1 MNQIGGQP
9 HGDALGGRST
19 VRRRSAGG
27 EAAPVWAALA
37 ITFVVVGSVAVT
49 AWLTVRGHAKA
60 MRDARAAQVENA
72 CQFVA
77 ETASPLLAAGDLTAV
92 RRIVIDTAR
101 ANALDELRI
110 VLGDGGVLAAADPT
124 AISSHQLPAQL
135 PDISLASTVAS
146 DARTVAST
154 RAVEIP
160 GRGRA
165 RLEASGPAT
174 LPTGA
179 MRDAQAAAGIVG
191 AAGLVA
197 LMLVSRVLRRRLGGM
212 AAIRASLLAFERGER
227 SPEALTVDES
237 LGAEARA
244 WNELLSGRDADR
256 RRQRAEHAAEALGA
270 QRAPRSEL
278 DDACDALW
286 QGLILLD
293 ESLRTKYAN
302 GAAAVFLR
310 AKRDEVVGA
319 EITRFVSDDR
329 LVNAIRGVASGA
341 IRNRLTVEVERTGDN
356 GSGVLRFSVRPV
368 RRDDSAAAMI
378 LIEDVTQQRVADAA
392 RNVFVAQASHELR
405 TPLTNIRLYVEQLL
419 DGEPTPDDRA
429 QAINVISQE
438 SRRLER
444 IVSDM
449 LSVAEIEAGQ
459 LRIVEDDVRL
469 DALFADLEADYRAQ
483 AEDKNLDLRF
493 DLPPK
498 LPVIQ
503 GDRDKIALA
512 LHNLIGN
519 ALKYT
524 PAGGTVRVIV
534 ADDEQNLTVDVV
546 DTGIGISPEDA
557 ERVFDKFYRAK
568 DRRVA
573 ELTGTGLGLALAR
586 EVIRLHGGEVTVQ
599 SELDKGST
607 FTLSIPIH
615 ARAA

>member
-1 MNQIGGQP
+1 M
-9 HGDALGGRST
+9 
-19 VRRRSAGG
+19 
-27 EAAPVWAALA
+27 
-37 ITFVVVGSVAVT
+37 
-49 AWLTVRGHAKA
+49 
-60 MRDARAAQVENA
+60 
-72 CQFVA
+72 
-77 ETASPLLAAGDLTAV
+77 
-92 RRIVIDTAR
+92 
-101 ANALDELRI
+101 RI
-110 VLGDGGVLAAADPT
+110 VLGDGGVLAAADPAKIT
-124 AISSHQLPAQL
+124 AHHLPPQLPEVSLTPPAASSARRVVIAQ
-135 PDISLASTVAS
+135 
-146 DARTVAST
+146 
-154 RAVEIP
+154 AVDVP

-174 LPTGA
+174 MPTGA
-179 MRDAQAAAGIVG
+179 LRDAQAAAGIVG
-191 AAGLVA
+191 AVGLVS
-197 LMLVSRVLRRRLGGM
+197 LLLVSRVLQRRLRGM
-212 AAIRASLLAFERGER
+212 AAIRASLVAFERGER
-227 SPEALTVDES
+227 SSETLAVDES
-237 LGAEARA
+237 LGGEARA
-244 WNELLSGRDADR
+244 WNDLLSQRDIER
-256 RRQRAEHAAEALGA
+256 RRQRAQHAAETLGG
-270 QRAPRSEL
+270 QRAARGEL

-286 QGLILLD
+286 QGLILID
-293 ESLRTKYAN
+293 ENLRTKYAN

-310 AKRDEVVGA
+310 AKRDEVVGS
-319 EITRFVSDDR
+319 EITKFVTDER
-329 LVNAIRGVASGA
+329 LLNTIRGVASGA
-341 IRNRLTVEVERTGDN
+341 IRSRLAVEIERTGDS
-356 GSGVLRFSVRPV
+356 GAGVLRFSVRPV
-368 RRDDSAAAMI
+368 RREDSAAAMI

-392 RNVFVAQASHELR
+392 RNAFVAQASHELR

-419 DGEPTPDDRA
+419 DGEPTPADRA
-429 QAINVISQE
+429 QAINVIHQE

-469 DALFADLEADYRAQ
+469 DALFAELEADYRAQ
-483 AEDKNLDLRF
+483 AEEKKLDLRF

-524 PAGGTVRVIV
+524 PAGGTVRVVV
-534 ADDEQNLTVDVV
+534 ADDEENFTVDVV
-546 DTGIGISPEDA
+546 DTGIGIAPEDA

-586 EVIRLHGGEVTVQ
+586 EVIRLHGGDVTVQ

-607 FTLSIPIH
+607 FSLSIPMH

>member
-1 MNQIGGQP
+1 MNQRGDQP
-9 HGDALGGRST
+9 HGESRGRRPA
-19 VRRRSAGG
+19 VPRRLAGG

-37 ITFVVVGSVAVT
+37 ITLVVVGSVGVT
-49 AWLTVRGHAKA
+49 AWLTVRGHARA
-60 MRDARAAQVENA
+60 MREARAAQVENA
-72 CQFVA
+72 CRFVA
-77 ETASPLLAAGDLTAV
+77 EAASPLLAAGDLTAV

-124 AISSHQLPAQL
+124 AITSHQLPPQL
-135 PDISLASTVAS
+135 PEVSLAPTVGS
-146 DARTVAST
+146 DARTVAVA
-154 RAVEIP
+154 RPVEVP

-174 LPTGA
+174 VPTGA

-191 AAGLVA
+191 VAGLVA
-197 LMLVSRVLRRRLGGM
+197 LLLVSRVLQRRLRGM
-212 AAIRASLLAFERGER
+212 AAIRAGLIAFERGER
-227 SPEALTVDES
+227 SPDALAVDES

-244 WNELLSGRDADR
+244 WNDLLAARDADR
-256 RRQRAEHAAEALGA
+256 RRQRAQHAAETLGA
-270 QRAPRSEL
+270 RRTPRSEL

-286 QGLILLD
+286 QGLILID

-319 EITRFVSDDR
+319 EITRFVSDER
-329 LVNAIRGVASGA
+329 LVKAIRGVALGA

-392 RNVFVAQASHELR
+392 RNAFVAQASHELR
-405 TPLTNIRLYVEQLL
+405 TPLTNIRLYAEQLL
-419 DGEPTPDDRA
+419 DGEPTPADRA
-429 QAINVISQE
+429 RAINVISQE

-459 LRIVEDDVRL
+459 LRLVEDDVRL
-469 DALFADLEADYRAQ
+469 DALFAELETDYRAQ
-483 AEDKNLDLRF
+483 AEDKGLDLRF

-498 LPVIQ
+498 LPVIR
-503 GDRDKIALA
+503 GDRDKITLA

-524 PAGGTVRVIV
+524 PAGGSVRVIV
-534 ADDEQNLTVDVV
+534 AADEENVTVDVV

-557 ERVFDKFYRAK
+557 QHVFDKFYRAK

-586 EVIRLHGGEVTVQ
+586 EVVRLHGGEITVQ

>member
-1 MNQIGGQP
+1 MSQ
-9 HGDALGGRST
+9 RFT
-19 VRRRSAGG
+19 G
-27 EAAPVWAALA
+27 ESAPVWAALA
-37 ITFVVVGSVAVT
+37 ITLVVVGSVGVT

-60 MRDARAAQVENA
+60 MREARAAQVENA
-72 CQFVA
+72 CRFIA
-77 ETASPLLAAGDLTAV
+77 EAASPLLASGDLTAV
-92 RRIVIDTAR
+92 RRMVIDAAR
-101 ANALDELRI
+101 ANDLDEMRI
-110 VLGDGGVLAAADPT
+110 VLGDGSVLAAADPSKIT
-124 AISSHQLPAQL
+124 AHQLPSQL
-135 PDISLASTVAS
+135 PDVSLVSPAGADS
-146 DARTVAST
+146 RTVAIAQ
-154 RAVEIP
+154 AVEVP

-165 RLEASGPAT
+165 RLEAAGPAT
-174 LPTGA
+174 MPTGA

-191 AAGLVA
+191 AVGLVA
-197 LMLVSRVLRRRLGGM
+197 LLLVSRALQRRLRGM
-212 AAIRASLLAFERGER
+212 AAIRASLVAFQRGER
-227 SPEALTVDES
+227 SPETLSVDDS
-237 LGAEARA
+237 LGGEARA
-244 WNELLSGRDADR
+244 WNDLLARRDADQR
-256 RRQRAEHAAEALGA
+256 KERAEHAANALSA
-270 QRAPRSEL
+270 QRAPRGEL

-286 QGLILLD
+286 QGLILID
-293 ESLRTKYAN
+293 ENLRTKYAN

-310 AKRDEVVGA
+310 AKRDEIVGA
-319 EITRFVSDDR
+319 EITRFVSDER
-329 LVNAIRGVASGA
+329 IVNVIRGVASGA
-341 IRNRLTVEVERTGDN
+341 IRNRLAVEVERTGDS

-368 RRDDSAAAMI
+368 RREDSAAAMI
-378 LIEDVTQQRVADAA
+378 VIEDVTQQRVADAA
-392 RNVFVAQASHELR
+392 RNAFVAQASHELR

-419 DGEPTPDDRA
+419 DGEPTPADRA
-429 QAINVISQE
+429 QAINVINQE

-459 LRIVEDDVRL
+459 LRLVEDDVRL
-469 DALFADLEADYRAQ
+469 DAVFAELEADYRAQ
-483 AEDKNLDLRF
+483 AEEKTLDLRF

-524 PAGGTVRVIV
+524 PSGGSVRVIV
-534 ADDEQNLTVDVV
+534 AEDEENFTVDVV

-586 EVIRLHGGEVTVQ
+586 EVIRLHGGDVTVQ

-607 FTLSIPIH
+607 FTLSIPVH
-615 ARAA
+615 ARVA

>member
-1 MNQIGGQP
+1 
-9 HGDALGGRST
+9 
-19 VRRRSAGG
+19 
-27 EAAPVWAALA
+27 
-37 ITFVVVGSVAVT
+37 
-49 AWLTVRGHAKA
+49 
-60 MRDARAAQVENA
+60 
-72 CQFVA
+72 
-77 ETASPLLAAGDLTAV
+77 
-92 RRIVIDTAR
+92 
-101 ANALDELRI
+101 
-110 VLGDGGVLAAADPT
+110 
-124 AISSHQLPAQL
+124 
-135 PDISLASTVAS
+135 
-146 DARTVAST
+146 
-154 RAVEIP
+154 
-160 GRGRA
+160 
-165 RLEASGPAT
+165 
-174 LPTGA
+174 
-179 MRDAQAAAGIVG
+179 
-191 AAGLVA
+191 
-197 LMLVSRVLRRRLGGM
+197 
-212 AAIRASLLAFERGER
+212 
-227 SPEALTVDES
+227 
-237 LGAEARA
+237 
-244 WNELLSGRDADR
+244 
-256 RRQRAEHAAEALGA
+256 
-270 QRAPRSEL
+270 
-278 DDACDALW
+278 
-286 QGLILLD
+286 
-293 ESLRTKYAN
+293 
-302 GAAAVFLR
+302 
-310 AKRDEVVGA
+310 
-319 EITRFVSDDR
+319 
-329 LVNAIRGVASGA
+329 
-341 IRNRLTVEVERTGDN
+341 
-356 GSGVLRFSVRPV
+356 
-368 RRDDSAAAMI
+368 MI

>member
-1 MNQIGGQP
+1 MTQSGDQP
-9 HGDALGGRST
+9 HAEAR
-19 VRRRSAGG
+19 RRRSFAPGRFTG
-27 EAAPVWAALA
+27 ESAPVWAALA
-37 ITFVVVGSVAVT
+37 IMLVVVGSVGVT
-49 AWLTVRGHAKA
+49 AWLTVRGHARA
-60 MRDARAAQVENA
+60 MREARAAQVENA
-72 CQFVA
+72 CRFVA
-77 ETASPLLAAGDLTAV
+77 EAASPLLAAGDLTAV
-92 RRIVIDTAR
+92 RRIVIDAAR
-101 ANALDELRI
+101 ANSLDDLRI
-110 VLGDGGVLAAADPT
+110 VLGDGGVLAAADPAKIT
-124 AISSHQLPAQL
+124 LHLLPNRL
-135 PDISLASTVAS
+135 PEVSIAPAAAS
-146 DARTVAST
+146 DSRIVQIAQPVD
-154 RAVEIP
+154 VP

-174 LPTGA
+174 VPTGA

-191 AAGLVA
+191 AVGLVS
-197 LMLVSRVLRRRLGGM
+197 LLLVSRVLQRRLRGM
-212 AAIRASLLAFERGER
+212 AAIRASLIAFERGER
-227 SPEALTVDES
+227 ASATLIVDES
-237 LGAEARA
+237 LGGEARA
-244 WNELLSGRDADR
+244 WNDLLALRDLER
-256 RRQRAEHAAEALGA
+256 RAERAKHAADAMGAHRA
-270 QRAPRSEL
+270 QRGEL

-286 QGLILLD
+286 QGLILID
-293 ESLRTKYAN
+293 ENLRSKYAN

-310 AKRDEVVGA
+310 AKRDEIVGS
-319 EITRFVSDDR
+319 EITKFVADER
-329 LVNAIRGVASGA
+329 LVNTIRGVASGV
-341 IRNRLTVEVERTGDN
+341 IRNRLAVEVERTGDN

-368 RRDDSAAAMI
+368 RREDSAAAMI

-392 RNVFVAQASHELR
+392 RNAFVAQASHELR

-419 DGEPTPDDRA
+419 DGEPTPADRA
-429 QAINVISQE
+429 QAINVINQE

-459 LRIVEDDVRL
+459 LRIVENDVRL
-469 DALFADLEADYRAQ
+469 DALFAELEADYRAQ
-483 AEDKNLDLRF
+483 AEEKGLDLRF

-524 PAGGTVRVIV
+524 PAGGSVRVIV
-534 ADDEQNLTVDVV
+534 ADDEENFTVDVV

-568 DRRVA
+568 DRRVT

-586 EVIRLHGGEVTVQ
+586 EVIRLHGGDVTVQ